1 MNNKMEKD
9 FDLFR
14 KDRGISGTSLYQ
26 YQNVID
32 GYINPTIIEERQ
44 LNVAQMD
51 VFSRLMMDRIVFLGT
66 AIDDTVSNII
76 TSQLLYLSSI
86 DGSTPIQLYLNSPGG
101 DIYAGYS
108 ILDTMEFI
116 EPKINTMVCGMAA
129 SMAFILS
136 ISGDQRSALRHSRLM
151 QHQPLGGAHGQASDI
166 LISAK
171 QIELVRDELY
181 EIIAKRTGQ
190 PIEKVKVDCD
200 RDYWMTAAEAFK
212 YGAVDKVIGMP
223 DLKKEDKENKK
234 EE

>member
-1 MNNKMEKD
+1 MNVNSIKRD

-14 KDRGISGTSLYQ
+14 KDRGISGLALHDYQ
-26 YQNVID
+26 SVIED

-76 TSQLLYLSSI
+76 TAQLLYLSSV
-86 DGSTPIQLYLNSPGG
+86 DAVAPIQLYLNSPGG
-101 DIYAGYS
+101 SVHAGYS
-108 ILDTMEFI
+108 ILDTMEFVD
-116 EPKINTMVCGMAA
+116 PKVNTMVTGMAA

-136 ISGDQRSALRHSRLM
+136 ISGEQRTALKHSRLM

-171 QIELVRDELY
+171 QIELIRDELY
-181 EIIAKRTGQ
+181 QVIADKTKQ
-190 PIEKVKVDCD
+190 PFDKVAKDCD
-200 RDYWMTAAEAFK
+200 RDYWMTAEEAFY
-212 YGAVDKVIGMP
+212 YGAIDKVIGK
-223 DLKKEDKENKK
+223 DLVRPV
-234 EE
+234 

>member
-1 MNNKMEKD
+1 MNQKRD

-14 KDRGISGTSLYQ
+14 RDRGISATALYD
-26 YQNVID
+26 YQNVIS

-86 DGSTPIQLYLNSPGG
+86 DSTTPIQLYLNSPGG
-101 DIYAGYS
+101 GIYAGYS

-116 EPKINTMVCGMAA
+116 EPKVNTMVCGMAA
-129 SMAFILS
+129 SMAFILA
-136 ISGDQRSALRHSRLM
+136 ISGENRSALRHSRLM

-166 LISAK
+166 LITAK
-171 QIELVRDELY
+171 QIELLRDELY
-181 EIIAKRTGQ
+181 EIIVKKTGQ
-190 PIEKVKVDCD
+190 PIEKVTSDCD
-200 RDYWMTAAEAFK
+200 RDYWMTAVEAFQ
-212 YGAVDKVIGMP
+212 YGAIDKVVGMS
-223 DLKKEDKENKK
+223 DLVKG
-234 EE
+234 